1 MLLRDA
7 GQIAALIYMF
17 GMSIMDLNRLFFTTA
32 LLPVMTLPFAFG
44 TAHAQ
49 NTDTTRNDEII
60 VTALRAVPFADVTS
74 SVSIL
79 DADALNIRNSPFI
92 VDQLRAVPGVAVSR
106 SGSLSGLTQVRI
118 RGAEANHTLVLL
130 NGIEVSDP
138 NTGETDFGLWSGLNV
153 ERIEVARGEQ
163 SALYGSDAIG
173 GVVSITTGGEGF
185 NVFGE
190 YGSFDTFRGHAGYQG
205 QIEGLSYG
213 ISGAGFSTDGVDT
226 SGVDDGERDGSESYS
241 FSANAALEFTP
252 DITLSAFT
260 SYRDSQ
266 VEFDGFFGD
275 NTDAEQI
282 ITALTF
288 DAQTGPVNHIA
299 RANYTRVNRENFAGD
314 IFNNETIGERTKFS
328 YSPSIDFGD
337 NIQGITI
344 SAIAESENEDYERID
359 TNVAFGDPNQIASF
373 NSLGIGGEIRARFHG
388 LAINGSVRHDDNDG
402 QFENATTW
410 RVGGAYTLPFGAK
423 FRGSVGEGVKNPT
436 FVELFGF
443 APANFIGNPD
453 LIPERSQSWEIGY
466 DQTIGNFN
474 ASVTYFRAELEDEIF
489 TNFGVFPF
497 TADNRTGNSERD
509 GFEVSAGWQV
519 TDAISL
525 SGFVSQIDSTND
537 SGVDEIRVP
546 EWTGSAS
553 ANWESQSLKGF
564 RIGIAADFVGEQLDT
579 DFSTFDPVTFASP
592 DVPLDSYILFSATA
606 EYPVTENLSITL
618 RGENLFDETV
628 TDVFGSNQP
637 GAGVFIGFRL
647 R

>member
-1 MLLRDA
+1 MA
-7 GQIAALIYMF
+7 F
-17 GMSIMDLNRLFFTTA
+17 NRLSYFKS
-32 LLPVMTLPFAFG
+32 LLLG
-44 TAHAQ
+44 TAIIPITAQ
-49 NTDTTRNDEII
+49 GVFAQGPALTEDEIV
-60 VTALRAVPFADVTS
+60 VTGLRAVPITDVTT

-79 DADALNIRNSPFI
+79 DIDALNIRNSPFV
-92 VDQLRAVPGVAVSR
+92 VDQLRALPGVAVSR

-138 NTGETDFGLWSGLNV
+138 NNGETDFGLWSGLNV

-205 QIEGLSYG
+205 QTQGLSYG
-213 ISGAGFSTDGVDT
+213 ISGAGFTTDGVDT
-226 SGVDDGERDGSESYS
+226 SGVDGGERDGSESYS
-241 FSANAALEFTP
+241 ISGNAAIEFTP
-252 DITLSAFT
+252 DVTLSAFT

-275 NTDAEQI
+275 NTDATQI

-299 RANYTRVNRENFAGD
+299 RANYTRVNRENFSGD
-314 IFNNETIGERTKFS
+314 VFNNETIGARTKFS
-328 YSPSIDFGD
+328 YSPSIDFGTD
-337 NIQGITI
+337 AQGLTL
-344 SAIAESENEDYERID
+344 SAIAETENEDYERID

-373 NSLGIGGEIRARFHG
+373 NSFGVGGEIRGRFNG
-388 LAINGSVRHDDNDG
+388 LAVNGSLRHDDNDG

-410 RVGGAYTLPFGAK
+410 RIGAAYNFGFGGKL
-423 FRGSVGEGVKNPT
+423 RGSIGEGVKNPT

-443 APANFIGNPD
+443 APANFVGNPD
-453 LIPERSQSWEIGY
+453 LVPERSRSWEIGY
-466 DQTIGNFN
+466 DQTYGNFN
-474 ASVTYFRAELEDEIF
+474 ASITYFNAELEDEIF

-553 ANWESQSLKGF
+553 ANWESQSIKGF

-579 DFSTFDPVTFASP
+579 DFGTFDPVTFASP

-606 EYPVTENLSITL
+606 EYPVTDNLSLTL